1 MYEKGM
7 LHAKVMV
14 VDEETAVV
22 CSANYDFKKQSPQLQ
37 GVRSLYSAG
46 VARELTEQSAC
57 LAVIA
62 RGLTH
67 QVWYEFLTRHFIEEH
82 PTEQIYDDLCKELGV
97 TLTCNAW
104 RRFES
109 CIPHSSSL
117 TVRRA

>member
-1 MYEKGM
+1 MRKRLWYVRRIM
-7 LHAKVMV
+7 ILRSNRLNYKVCEV
-14 VDEETAVV
+14 
-22 CSANYDFKKQSPQLQ
+22 
-37 GVRSLYSAG
+37 LYSAG